1 MLSEKGTLTMRV
13 AQKLKVKLID
23 PIIDQIVDRISDR
36 VTQLFEKFT
45 ASSSAMPE
53 DFHARESTAN
63 FTELDSDL
71 HPERQVKIESMS
83 YAKVLGKL
91 PPPEHPPSA
100 PRRQSQL
107 CKQADFSLDAY
118 RFWSAAM
125 GLPLTLHRKHWEFF
139 FICQALFERGLLNK
153 DRKGLG
159 FGVGREPLPALFA
172 SLGCTVVAT
181 DQPFDEATSAGWQ
194 KTGQHSD
201 GLAALERAD
210 LCAPATFYER
220 VSFEPVDMNEI
231 PDHLANRFDFCWSAC
246 SLEHLGSLDH
256 GLRFIENSLKALK
269 IHGVAVHT
277 TEFNVSSNKDT
288 LESRDLS
295 LYRKCDVEKLFNKL
309 EEAGHHVEPLDLST
323 GTTFIDGY
331 IDLPPYHHEPHLRLR
346 IAGYDCTSIGLIVT
360 RGR

>member
-23 PIIDQIVDRISDR
+23 PIIDQIVDRMSDR
-36 VTQLFEKFT
+36 MTQLFEKFA
-45 ASSSAMPE
+45 ASSSAMAKNSQ
-53 DFHARESTAN
+53 ARENTAN
-63 FTELDSDL
+63 PAVLDSDL
-71 HPERQVKIESMS
+71 QRQRQVKIESMS
-83 YAKVLGKL
+83 YAQVIGKL

-118 RFWSAAM
+118 RFWSSGI

-139 FICQALFERGLLNK
+139 FICQALFERGLLNQ

-269 IHGVAVHT
+269 IDGVAVHT

-295 LYRKCDVEKLFNKL
+295 LYRKCDIEKLFNKL
-309 EEAGHHVEPLDLST
+309 EQAGHHVEPLDLST

-360 RGR
+360 RGQ